1 MLGIYLILS
10 AGLTLIAGN
19 FFDILRQSYSW
30 WLLPLLLIGFTFL
43 FVIIHVL
50 LVVIMIL
57 TTNINKPAKNGD
69 FFRSLVKG
77 ILPTV
82 IGILRVKVEYEGL
95 EKLPEEG
102 KILFVCNHQHDFD
115 PAIMINAFPDSKI
128 SFIGKK
134 DIYTEMPFIAKA
146 MHRLECLPIDRE
158 NDREAA
164 KTIIKAIKRLKDN
177 ETSIGLFPE
186 GYTSKTAELLPFRN
200 GSLKIALKSGAP
212 VAVCVIDNMK
222 GIHKRI
228 FLRKTVVKFKLVD
241 VIENERYKDMN
252 TNELGDMIHEMMEKT
267 LNAMRNKKQ

>member
-69 FFRSLVKG
+69 LFRSLVKG

-82 IGILRVKVEYEGL
+82 IGILRVKIEYEGL

-102 KILFVCNHQHDFD
+102 KILFV
-115 PAIMINAFPDSKI
+115 
-128 SFIGKK
+128 
-134 DIYTEMPFIAKA
+134 
-146 MHRLECLPIDRE
+146 
-158 NDREAA
+158 
-164 KTIIKAIKRLKDN
+164 
-177 ETSIGLFPE
+177 
-186 GYTSKTAELLPFRN
+186 
-200 GSLKIALKSGAP
+200 
-212 VAVCVIDNMK
+212 
-222 GIHKRI
+222 
-228 FLRKTVVKFKLVD
+228 
-241 VIENERYKDMN
+241 
-252 TNELGDMIHEMMEKT
+252 
-267 LNAMRNKKQ
+267 